1 MKTLK
6 SNLPTILANGS
17 MVVIVLGV
25 VILSMVYGINSG
37 GAMQP

>member
-6 SNLPTILANGS
+6 ANLPTILANGS
-17 MVVIVLGV
+17 MIVLVGV
-25 VILSMVYGINSG
+25 VILFSLLYGINSG